1 MSQLTPDALAAMPSL
16 DSLERA
22 ELIVKR
28 KALVKA
34 RRMLLVKDEE
44 LDEKE
49 VHLQHALAALGMVPD
64 SPRSR
69 TLLSNRKL
77 PFMASD
83 EGAEKFQK

>member
-1 MSQLTPDALAAMPSL
+1 MPSL

-69 TLLSNRKL
+69 TLLSNRKS